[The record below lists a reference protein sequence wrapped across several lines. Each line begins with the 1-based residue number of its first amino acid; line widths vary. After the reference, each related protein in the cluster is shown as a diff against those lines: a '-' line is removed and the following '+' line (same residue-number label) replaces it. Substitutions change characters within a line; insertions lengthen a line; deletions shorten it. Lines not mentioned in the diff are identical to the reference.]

1 MSCVHAIHIFES
13 KPKLHWVVTGFSNW
27 SRLWNHLGQHDFQ
40 LLSTGLRFIATASS
54 LGVLDK
60 GQTPQGEDGG
70 LKAWKEGAEI
80 KEAGISVWGWLG
92 WMKGAVEVPLN
103 SFKIPAC
110 NDRQQFEATAC
121 LLAASH
127 NSMDL
132 WIWRGILGWV
142 KFGCVCFGQRDYGL
156 CFSAWWIG
164 RTFPDVIVDLVGP
177 GRSHSFIMATAKQGL
192 SPRHTRSTA
201 GQ

>member
-1 MSCVHAIHIFES
+1 
-13 KPKLHWVVTGFSNW
+13 
-27 SRLWNHLGQHDFQ
+27 
-40 LLSTGLRFIATASS
+40 
-54 LGVLDK
+54 
-60 GQTPQGEDGG
+60 
-70 LKAWKEGAEI
+70 
-80 KEAGISVWGWLG
+80 
-92 WMKGAVEVPLN
+92 MKGAVEVPLN